1 MFFLIFSILIHFV
14 WKKEAFVHSLSYT
27 IILLVIPVLSMC
39 LLLSKPILYLNINI
53 PSAFFILAAFVL
65 FINIMNYILFYNV
78 LENEELRFQLTIQ
91 KEQIEFQRNKYEQL
105 GAAYKIYVAL
115 CTTPK
120 SICFI
125 LKIVLLRK
133 I

>member
-1 MFFLIFSILIHFV
+1 MPV
-14 WKKEAFVHSLSYT
+14 T
-27 IILLVIPVLSMC
+27 IKTNFISKYKYSVC
-39 LLLSKPILYLNINI
+39 L
-53 PSAFFILAAFVL
+53 FILAAFVL